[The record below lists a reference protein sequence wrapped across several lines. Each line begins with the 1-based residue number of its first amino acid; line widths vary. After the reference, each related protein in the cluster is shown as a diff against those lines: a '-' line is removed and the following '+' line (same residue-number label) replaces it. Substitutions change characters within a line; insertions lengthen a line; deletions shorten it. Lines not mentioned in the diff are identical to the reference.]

1 MISRLDFSRP
11 RPVFALGLAAAIA
24 LTTMVPPGSSQAD
37 EDFFGYDER
46 IVVKPT
52 TMPWQA
58 IGKVIFAGDG
68 HCTGTL
74 IAADIVLTA
83 AHCLFDE
90 ISDDEDDVEEF
101 VWDPPLYFL
110 AGFHEGRFAAGARIV
125 DTWLPPD
132 FDIAQFA
139 ETFEVDDLDYALLR
153 LDEPIGQTV
162 GWFDVGPLDEAQ
174 QSALLSL
181 GGPKVNQAGYS
192 GDSDRR
198 LTAHIGCRLLNF
210 EPNDTLL
217 HQCDT
222 MVGDSG
228 SPLFIQES
236 GRYRLIAL
244 ESQSFRS
251 DGELVNSAVD
261 ARSFFEA
268 VQRYISTASQTN

>member
-1 MISRLDFSRP
+1 MDVSRP
-11 RPVFALGLAAAIA
+11 RHAIAPCLAATLA
-24 LTTMVPPGSSQAD
+24 LTLMILPGGSRAD

-46 IVVKPT
+46 VVVKPT
-52 TMPWQA
+52 TLPWRA
-58 IGKVIFAGDG
+58 IGKVNFAGDG

-90 ISDDEDDVEEF
+90 VSDDEDEAEEF

-125 DTWLPPD
+125 DTWMPAD
-132 FDIAQFA
+132 FDIDRFA
-139 ETFEVDDLDYALLR
+139 ETFEVDNLDYALLR
-153 LDEPIGQTV
+153 LGEPIGQDV

-174 QSALLSL
+174 QTALLSL
-181 GGPKVNQAGYS
+181 AGPKVNQAGYS
-192 GDSDRR
+192 ADSERR
-198 LTAHIGCRLLNF
+198 MTAHIGCRLLKF

-228 SPLFIQES
+228 SPLFFQEA

-244 ESQSFRS
+244 ESQSLRK

-261 ARSFFEA
+261 ARSFFEP
-268 VQRYISTASQTN
+268 VQRYISTVNRTN